1 MGEPIK
7 IISEALFALIRVK
20 VPFDRINAF
29 WLDDGAYYWSI
40 ELGDGGTSN
49 KRQRLPYCPAE
60 LATTEVR
67 VAKCIRQ
74 LLLRSAG
81 ALFLLQLLCQDHVTH
96 SVRGLMTRQE
106 GYAEGQSYIGSQI
119 QESSVLVKEPSDGEV
134 MDRIPVEEALVPI
147 SSLDQFSFRKI
158 RESITNL

>member
-20 VPFDRINAF
+20 VPFDRLNAF

-67 VAKCIRQ
+67 AVKCIRQ

-106 GYAEGQSYIGSQI
+106 GHAEGQSYIGSQI

-134 MDRIPVEEALVPI
+134 MDRIPVEEALVSI
-147 SSLDQFSFRKI
+147 SSLDQFSFRK
-158 RESITNL
+158 